1 MHKENLC
8 KFQFNVKNAS
18 KRVCNMQSASK
29 AGHRQP
35 VALPQET
42 HTKKT
47 QAPTSKH
54 KRKMRTFTTVLFFLT
69 SREKIHTRTYTHN
82 YCTSA

>member
-42 HTKKT
+42 HTKT
-47 QAPTSKH
+47 H
-54 KRKMRTFTTVLFFLT
+54 KRLLRNSKMRTFTTVLFFLT